1 MCGKKKS
8 RRDRG
13 DMWWWN
19 AKVKNTTARKAT
31 FDELCRF
38 CLKEIKTQHKRL
50 RNQTRK
56 FVARTMRMKIQQE
69 LNNLRQNDNSVVY
82 FQRRMKKE
90 RS

>member
-1 MCGKKKS
+1 
-8 RRDRG
+8 
-13 DMWWWN
+13 MWWWN

-31 FDELCRF
+31 FNELCRF
-38 CLKEIKTQHKRL
+38 SLKENMTQHKRL

-56 FVARTMRMKIQQE
+56 FVARAMRMKIQQE